1 MDTAVRTFGEVQAQ
15 ASKLANPEGQ
25 EEEVEERDEEEEYDC
40 GGDDDDENEAGGC
53 KLYSTLNTGNL
64 QYGTPGCSTLPSSWR
79 RW

>member
-1 MDTAVRTFGEVQAQ
+1 
-15 ASKLANPEGQ
+15 LANPEGQ

-40 GGDDDDENEAGGC
+40 GGDDDDENEAVGY

-64 QYGTPGCSTLPSSWR
+64 LQYGTPGYPTLPSSWR